1 MPRHI
6 HPVPPILREKHF
18 SDVSTFEPESL
29 LRVAPVTTSLTDA
42 AVPAVC
48 VLDPDV
54 HIVRQ
59 LRAAGRARKDEGWA
73 CYHTELYC
81 AVEDGIALQVVRR

>member
-29 LRVAPVTTSLTDA
+29 LRVAPVTTR
-42 AVPAVC
+42 
-48 VLDPDV
+48 LDRRCGACGLRPRPRCT
-54 HIVRQ
+54 H
-59 LRAAGRARKDEGWA
+59 RAAAQGGWSG
-73 CYHTELYC
+73 TQ
-81 AVEDGIALQVVRR
+81 G